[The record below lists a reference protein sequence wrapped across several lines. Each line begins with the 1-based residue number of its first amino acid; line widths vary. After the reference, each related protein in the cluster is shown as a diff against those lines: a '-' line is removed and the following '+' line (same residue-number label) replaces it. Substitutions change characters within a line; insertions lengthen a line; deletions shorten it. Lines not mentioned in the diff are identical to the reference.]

1 MPKTA
6 RHSVTEPE
14 VSLTTNKDGA
24 GVKYVMHE
32 LRESNEMDIHTDLT
46 DLLVM
51 NADGSRLFTQ
61 GRAGQA
67 QQALVRGDYSV
78 RSYLE
83 VLYMGSP
90 SVNIYLRERRVIPR
104 DPYALLTDQVQRF
117 RLEVSVP
124 APSKGAPSTD
134 QSTTYVAQL
143 SLGYTNDATAAHLM
157 RLSYTRFGC
166 QLFNANVGK
175 DVLGILTADFLTM
188 NRSKTGYCHNILY
201 VRLTEAIKDAMQRY
215 YYHMQ
220 TKKTAGVTA
229 ELRRIP
235 LHPGEEVI
243 RPGRRDS
250 CATGK
255 GVMLSQASGS
265 RMPEEQ
271 DVARRGCDRPR
282 GDLFEGVQAAAGD
295 APEQQEPVKRKRGR
309 PRKPA
314 SLNATIPNLGME
326 APVMRDERIIQALY
340 NGGQDADCEVILSH
354 DPSTG
359 KYVTH
364 CKDWGEA
371 VVWCTCGLP
380 SIGSM
385 IQCSIC
391 NHWEHAMCAGYD
403 QRAPAIYAC
412 HVCCKERGIQE
423 AEFVPRPL
431 HRQKTQLERVLV
443 LSIQHAMGYLTK
455 HDAQLSSFEQ
465 QLLDSR
471 TFQDICDRL
480 VALEGLLPAAVKPVR
495 WDERHAVVWR
505 AAVQRAESPHG
516 LWEVAVNLLHE
527 RTVLLPIPWA
537 SESASDASLSDTTPA
552 STSSALAQPAVSTR
566 AHDPSF
572 SHAHAQAP
580 VYASA
585 PSPAHAS
592 VTASTSAV
600 AHACTPNPPCAPSP
614 AHALSPAA
622 PAANV
627 TQGQGDGKRTSA
639 AAAAA
644 VTEAQGWH
652 LVCLTPPLARPP
664 EGDWECP
671 RCLPAAPEPVS
682 GPSPQEFVNQRVQFT
697 GEAGELL
704 RGAPALCLA
713 FVKAG
718 MLQASEE
725 MLVVKLDLGVQFLDG
740 ITDTIIGVRDK
751 GLLAMAGRRYCRAGA
766 EGGWTWGAAESASGV
781 HDE

>member
-1 MPKTA
+1 
-6 RHSVTEPE
+6 
-14 VSLTTNKDGA
+14 
-24 GVKYVMHE
+24 MHE

-117 RLEVSVP
+117 RLEDKGFCHP
-124 APSKGAPSTD
+124 FHGTRYINALELELDKGPHNMLIAQKNRAAP
-134 QSTTYVAQL
+134 L
-143 SLGYTNDATAAHLM
+143 LGGVHMYTKN
-157 RLSYTRFGC
+157 RLCQQYTRFGC

-516 LWEVAVNLLHE
+516 LWEVA
-527 RTVLLPIPWA
+527 
-537 SESASDASLSDTTPA
+537 
-552 STSSALAQPAVSTR
+552 
-566 AHDPSF
+566 
-572 SHAHAQAP
+572 
-580 VYASA
+580 
-585 PSPAHAS
+585 
-592 VTASTSAV
+592 
-600 AHACTPNPPCAPSP
+600 
-614 AHALSPAA
+614 
-622 PAANV
+622 
-627 TQGQGDGKRTSA
+627 
-639 AAAAA
+639 
-644 VTEAQGWH
+644 
-652 LVCLTPPLARPP
+652 
-664 EGDWECP
+664 
-671 RCLPAAPEPVS
+671 
-682 GPSPQEFVNQRVQFT
+682 EFVNQRVQFT